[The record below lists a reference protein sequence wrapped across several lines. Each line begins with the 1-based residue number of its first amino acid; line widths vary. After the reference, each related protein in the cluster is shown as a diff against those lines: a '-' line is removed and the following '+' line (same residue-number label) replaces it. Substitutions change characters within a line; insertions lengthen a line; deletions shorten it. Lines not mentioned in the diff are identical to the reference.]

1 MRDLFRAKYSAL
13 FVCAVL
19 PLPYIFERENFTK
32 IHLDKVR
39 DTDFN

>member
-1 MRDLFRAKYSAL
+1 MRDLYRAIYNAL

-19 PLPYIFERENFTK
+19 PLPYIFEREHFTK
-32 IHLDKVR
+32 FHLDKVR